1 MPADRQPA
9 EGMTGASEAIDLRAQ
24 RREKGLRLGEF
35 GKLSGRR
42 EALDRRGEHGVGIG
56 VAIGRAIKL
65 RQRARR
71 AIRSCALFAT
81 AR

>member
-35 GKLSGRR
+35 AELSGRR
-42 EALDRRGEHGVGIG
+42 EALDRGCKHGLGIG
-56 VAIGRAIKL
+56 IAIGRAIKL
-65 RQRARR
+65 R
-71 AIRSCALFAT
+71 
-81 AR
+81 